1 MLVARVVYVLG
12 VQITGILVVPIVSSQ
27 RLLTAHRSNRG
38 TVNIYLVFY
47 TSSRLHEFLTIADSC
62 MV

>member
-1 MLVARVVYVLG
+1 MLVVRVVYVLG

-27 RLLTAHRSNRG
+27 RLLTAHRWNRG
-38 TVNIYLVFY
+38 TVNIYLVLY

>member
-12 VQITGILVVPIVSSQ
+12 VQITGILVVPSVSSQ
-27 RLLTAHRSNRG
+27 RLLTAHRWNRG
-38 TVNIYLVFY
+38 TVNIYLVLY